1 MVNRHN
7 LSTDW
12 NNEAYVSLHLVQAI
26 LKQAG
31 IAQRGWHPEFKIKEA
46 GSHVY
51 ADFRIEDIDRHIEFL
66 IEVKSAKNPIDD
78 AARFQLQSSYLF
90 HSKIRYGLLIDPFS
104 IEIHE
109 FAHGTAHLKA
119 QYAIADPTQI
129 QPIASFVKNFLD
141 TLIMR
146 TITINASKG
155 GVGKTTLT
163 VNLAYELAKQGH
175 RVLVIDLDD
184 QANASLTLGVNKAE
198 EFAQASSMSAYRELL
213 ESLAGRKEVLDFI
226 KIGSRDA
233 DLAEYRACIYPITG
247 AFQPESTGKIDIL
260 PSSYKTK
267 LTSLP
272 DNPVSHKFLNMG
284 LKKLAGDYDYV
295 LIDTA
300 PSFNKIAWS
309 AHFAA
314 KYILIPS
321 QMEYL
326 SAFGI
331 QNVIQNLHD
340 VQQDTDNQRGNVL
353 GIVPMMVE
361 NTVLSTTIESYI
373 KETLPSVP
381 LLPKIRNSTHFGQA
395 SFARIPLSL
404 YALKHSTA
412 PAKSAAQQMVELT
425 NEVVKLIDQK
435 EGSSAKETPPV
446 KRPRGLKKLL

>member
-1 MVNRHN
+1 MRKISN
-7 LSTDW
+7 LSNDW
-12 NNEAYVSLHLVQAI
+12 NNEAYVSLHLVQTI

-31 IAQRGWHPEFKIKEA
+31 IAQRGWHPEFRIREA
-46 GSHVY
+46 GSHVF
-51 ADFRIEDIDRHIEFL
+51 ADFRIEDVDRHVEFL
-66 IEVKSAKNPIDD
+66 IEVKSAKSPIDN

-90 HSKIRYGLLIDPFS
+90 HSKIRYGFLIDPFN
-104 IEIHE
+104 IEVYE
-109 FAHGTAHLKA
+109 FAHGKA
-119 QYAIADPTQI
+119 QLRAQHTIADPTQI
-129 QPIASFVKNFLD
+129 QPIARFVTNFLD
-141 TLIMR
+141 TLTMR

-163 VNLAYELAKQGH
+163 VNLAYELAKQGN

-198 EFAQASSMSAYRELL
+198 EFAQASSMAAYRELL
-213 ESLAGRKEVLDFI
+213 ESLAERKEVLDFI

-233 DLAEYRACIYPITG
+233 DLAEYRACIYPVTG
-247 AFQPESTGKIDIL
+247 AFQPQSTGKIDIL

-272 DNPVSHKFLNMG
+272 DNPVAHKFLDYG

-309 AHFAA
+309 AHYAA

-340 VQQDTDNQRGNVL
+340 VQQDTDNRRGNLL
-353 GIVPMMVE
+353 GVVPMMAE
-361 NTVLSTTIESYI
+361 NTNLNRRVAEYI
-373 KETLPSVP
+373 KEVLPNVP
-381 LLPKIRNSTHFGQA
+381 LLPKVRSSTYFGQA
-395 SFARIPLSL
+395 SFERLPLSL
-404 YALKHSTA
+404 YALSHNQAAAS
-412 PAKSAAQQMVELT
+412 AQQIVELT

-435 EGSSAKETPPV
+435 ESSSA
-446 KRPRGLKKLL
+446 

>member
-1 MVNRHN
+1 MRKISN
-7 LSTDW
+7 LSDDW
-12 NNEAYVSLHLVQAI
+12 NNEAYVSLHLVQTI

-31 IAQRGWHPEFKIKEA
+31 IAQRGWHPEFRIREA
-46 GSHVY
+46 GSHVF
-51 ADFRIEDIDRHIEFL
+51 ADFRIEDVDRHVEFL
-66 IEVKSAKNPIDD
+66 IEVKSAKNPIDN

-90 HSKIRYGLLIDPFS
+90 HSKIRYGFLIDPFN
-104 IEIHE
+104 IEVYE
-109 FAHGTAHLKA
+109 FAHGKA
-119 QYAIADPTQI
+119 QLRAQHIIADPTQI
-129 QPIASFVKNFLD
+129 QPIARFVTNFLD
-141 TLIMR
+141 TLTMR

-163 VNLAYELAKQGH
+163 VNLAYELAKQGN

-198 EFAQASSMSAYRELL
+198 EFAQASSMAAYRELL
-213 ESLAGRKEVLDFI
+213 ESLAERKEVLDFI

-233 DLAEYRACIYPITG
+233 DLAEYRACIYPVTG
-247 AFQPESTGKIDIL
+247 AFQPQSTGKIDIL

-272 DNPVSHKFLNMG
+272 DNPVAHKFLDYG

-309 AHFAA
+309 AHYAA

-340 VQQDTDNQRGNVL
+340 VQQDTDNRRGNVL
-353 GIVPMMVE
+353 GIVPMMVG
-361 NTVLSTTIESYI
+361 NTVLNHTIESYI
-373 KETLPSVP
+373 KETLPHVP
-381 LLPKIRNSTHFGQA
+381 LLHKIRSSTHFGK
-395 SFARIPLSL
+395 SSLARQPLSL
-404 YALKHSTA
+404 HALSHN
-412 PAKSAAQQMVELT
+412 PAAAAAQQIVELT

-435 EGSSAKETPPV
+435 ESSSA
-446 KRPRGLKKLL
+446 